1 LATISAGPFGRL
13 SDWET
18 LCGYRHPSASW
29 PVAQPG
35 GARATVGADEAE
47 VSSRRRR
54 SAIRRLGQDGGTYR
68 AVKISRPQTHS
79 GLGRTSPLLASPFK
93 NPCVTP
99 ALGRKLSPS
108 PAHSPRLCAALSP
121 TRSADN
127 GYCQRISPSAEAE
140 FLARQIR
147 RPSPS
152 SACASAL
159 RCRPPRP
166 CFFVPQRGTRWRW
179 ASGPRRKTRIFKMA
193 SNRSKT
199 SPKREIRTALTFEMA
214 LQLCPQEVVAESGS
228 VLDGNPGSNL
238 SGNRQSGDRTNVA

>member
-54 SAIRRLGQDGGTYR
+54 STIRRLGQDGGTYR
-68 AVKISRPQTHS
+68 AVKISRPQTHP

-127 GYCQRISPSAEAE
+127 GYGQRISPSAEAE

-159 RCRPPRP
+159 RVQAAQAVLFCAAP
-166 CFFVPQRGTRWRW
+166 RGTRWRW
-179 ASGPRRKTRIFKMA
+179 ASGTRRKTRIFKMA

-214 LQLCPQEVVAESGS
+214 LQLCPQEVVAESG
-228 VLDGNPGSNL
+228 
-238 SGNRQSGDRTNVA
+238 DRTNVA